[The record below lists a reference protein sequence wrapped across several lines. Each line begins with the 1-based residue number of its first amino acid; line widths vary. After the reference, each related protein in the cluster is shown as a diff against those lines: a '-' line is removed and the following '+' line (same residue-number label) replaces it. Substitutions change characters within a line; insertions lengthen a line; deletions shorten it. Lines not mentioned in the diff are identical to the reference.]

1 MLPVRH
7 DGEPNVPI
15 PHKAGRK
22 ATSGLL
28 IASFALLLTSCTA
41 TQPSAAPPEVASRP
55 AFVEP
60 TNVGLTKLA
69 AVKYHDSGDYM
80 SELARAAAPANDW
93 LRQRAPQVSRPALV
107 LDIDDTA
114 LTNWPVIVA
123 NDFGR
128 FPAGPCLLPG
138 GPCGWHAWDLRG
150 QDAAIGPTLQV
161 FQTARTLGVTVFF
174 ISGRPESERAATEK
188 NLKAVGYAGYEQAF
202 FTPNGAHFTSL
213 VDFKAPTRQRI
224 AGMGYTIIANIG
236 DQMSDLD
243 GSFAEKTFKLPNP
256 FYYIP

>member
-1 MLPVRH
+1 MAMTVNSNGFAANARAARLAVVSVAVML
-7 DGEPNVPI
+7 
-15 PHKAGRK
+15 A
-22 ATSGLL
+22 A
-28 IASFALLLTSCTA
+28 CTP
-41 TQPSAAPPEVASRP
+41 TPQPSAAIVPTDP
-55 AFVEP
+55 A
-60 TNVGLTKLA
+60 NVGLAKLA

-80 SELARAAAPANDW
+80 SDLARAAAPANDW

-128 FPAGPCLLPG
+128 FPAGPCLLPD

-150 QDAAIGPTLQV
+150 QDAPIEPTLQV
-161 FQTARTLGVTVFF
+161 FQTARSLGMTVFF
-174 ISGRPESERAATEK
+174 ISGRPESERAATER
-188 NLKAVGYAGYEQAF
+188 NLRAAGYAGYEQAF
-202 FTPNGAHFTSL
+202 FTPNGAHFASL
-213 VDFKAPTRQRI
+213 VAFKAPTRQKI
-224 AGMGYTIIANIG
+224 AAMGYSIIANIG

-243 GSFAEKTFKLPNP
+243 GGSSEKTFKLPNP